1 MNMFKIE
8 LISVIFAELGMAP
21 NSSPELTKYSHLQS
35 SPRNSG
41 SVNSEI
47 LLIQTSDYGPRLAH
61 CLYLHFI
68 FKANSQLEHLVI
80 RTNLVPR
87 SLN

>member
-1 MNMFKIE
+1 MGLEPFFFKMNMFKIE

-47 LLIQTSDYGPRLAH
+47 LLIQTGDYGPCLAH
-61 CLYLHFI
+61 CIYTLHLKQI
-68 FKANSQLEHLVI
+68 HN
-80 RTNLVPR
+80 
-87 SLN
+87 